1 MKISVLW
8 RECGTFA
15 VVFLLGVE
23 LTSAQGLRTVD
34 RPAQAVSPLSIT
46 HKRDQFLSHDGKQIT
61 ANVFT
66 VDVRRARIEV
76 HGARDLIAR
85 GLAQRGAG
93 LSELA
98 KAVTRGRGTKQ
109 SITGP
114 VLALSGGNILSAPDS
129 PMGWLV
135 SNGVELSPLDTRPSI
150 FKRRDSDPVRAR
162 ECQTKSDE
170 VGRRLGGIL
179 CIKDTEAS
187 IELTRVI
194 EAGDGKTCRQAIQ
207 SLPVVIH
214 PKDASNGICRSEVE
228 ADYSGAPSS
237 RSVVCVDG
245 EGRVHFILTAP
256 SMLYPLAEW
265 LREPKG
271 LNCKAALNLVG
282 DYFAAA
288 QFSPGGKASTLL
300 VGNQQVAQASMLFI
314 TSR

>member
-1 MKISVLW
+1 M
-8 RECGTFA
+8 
-15 VVFLLGVE
+15 
-23 LTSAQGLRTVD
+23 
-34 RPAQAVSPLSIT
+34 
-46 HKRDQFLSHDGKQIT
+46 
-61 ANVFT
+61 
-66 VDVRRARIEV
+66 
-76 HGARDLIAR
+76 HGARKLITR
-85 GLAQRGAG
+85 GLAQKGAG

-98 KAVTRGRGTKQ
+98 TAVARGRGTKQ
-109 SITGP
+109 STNGP
-114 VLALSGGNILSAPDS
+114 TLTLSGGNILSTPDS

-135 SNGVELSPLDTRPSI
+135 SNGEELSPLDTRPSV
-150 FKRRDSDPVRAR
+150 FKSRDRDDVRAR
-162 ECQTKSDE
+162 ECQAKSDA

-179 CIKDTEAS
+179 CIPKTSDTSAS

-194 EAGDGKTCRQAIQ
+194 EAGDRTRCRQAIQ
-207 SLPVVIH
+207 SLPVVVH
-214 PKDASNGICRSEVE
+214 PSDSSNGICRSEIE
-228 ADYSGAPSS
+228 ADYSGAPIS

-245 EGRVHFILTAP
+245 NGRMHFVLTAP

-265 LREPKG
+265 LRAPKG